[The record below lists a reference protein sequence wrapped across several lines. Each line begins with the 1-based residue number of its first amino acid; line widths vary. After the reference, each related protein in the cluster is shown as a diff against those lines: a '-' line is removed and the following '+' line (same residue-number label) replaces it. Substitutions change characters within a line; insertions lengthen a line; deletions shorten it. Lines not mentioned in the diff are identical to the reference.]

1 MNDPLSSALSKILN
15 GESRGQSK
23 CMVFPASKII
33 KEVFK
38 VMRDHGYLGEYKEI
52 KDSKGEVL
60 KINLLGTINQCGAIK
75 PRFSIKKDG
84 FEKFEKRYLPAKGF
98 GILIVSTQEGLTTNE
113 VCKKKNMGGR
123 LIAYCY

>member
-1 MNDPLSSALSKILN
+1 MNDPLSSALSKVLN
-15 GESRGQSK
+15 GEARGQTR
-23 CMVFPASKII
+23 CLIFPASRII

-38 VMRDHGYLGEYKEI
+38 VMRDHGYMGEYKEI
-52 KDSKGEVL
+52 KDSKGDVL
-60 KINLLGTINQCGAIK
+60 KVNLLGTINQCGAIK

-98 GILIVSTQEGLTTNE
+98 GILVVSTQEGLTTNE
-113 VCKKKNMGGR
+113 VCKKKSIGGR